1 MGKQQKAK
9 RILMCCTVDVWRL
22 RCVCSWKQ
30 GKSWNMSGFHLP
42 FAWRK
47 RREHECEF
55 YDQAFHEPKQEKPV
69 LEILCILTSKKT
81 PDSTLQPQCFKE
93 LNPLKQHC
101 GPTGTQKLLCFTR
114 ALQLKFLHCWLSS
127 DHKELWWWTPSQQWE
142 LLEKISHHA
151 YSSPRGLENWCINT
165 ILLK

>member
-1 MGKQQKAK
+1 
-9 RILMCCTVDVWRL
+9 
-22 RCVCSWKQ
+22 
-30 GKSWNMSGFHLP
+30 MSGFHLP

-101 GPTGTQKLLCFTR
+101 SPTGTQKLLCFTR

-127 DHKELWWWTPSQQWE
+127 DHKELW
-142 LLEKISHHA
+142 
-151 YSSPRGLENWCINT
+151 
-165 ILLK
+165 